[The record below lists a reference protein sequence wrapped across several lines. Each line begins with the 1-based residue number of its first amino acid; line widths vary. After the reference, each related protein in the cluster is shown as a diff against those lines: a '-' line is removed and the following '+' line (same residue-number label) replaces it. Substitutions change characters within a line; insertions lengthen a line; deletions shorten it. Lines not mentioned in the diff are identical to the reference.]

1 MKQKRIYRTPEV
13 TIECFLVQEYMMF
26 APLSQAKE
34 TQAAPMHRE
43 KAF

>member
-26 APLSQAKE
+26 SPLSQGPDP
-34 TQAAPMHRE
+34 APKPRE